1 MATRH
6 FRTLDALRG
15 VAALAVVL
23 YHLPVGSLAPKGYLA
38 VDLFFLM
45 SGFVVANA
53 YEARLRADWSP
64 GGFLIARLKRLWPL
78 YAVGIFFG
86 AFCYQIAESVGPANG
101 IQVPHLPTMSVL
113 ALNLLFLP
121 WNGMAKW
128 PSFPFNSPS
137 WSLSV
142 EMIGNLVYGVAART
156 LSDATLKVLSLVSA
170 AGLCLIVYRAHNLDC
185 GVDADNAFG
194 GFVRFAF
201 SFPLGVLLNRQ
212 YRDGRLQKIALP
224 WPFVVLTAAAVFAG
238 VMPFGGAGDLVA
250 TLFVFPLLLVA
261 ALSREAKARTA
272 AIFAWAGAL
281 SYPLYLVHHPILDVL
296 KVLRPDPILWWLAV
310 PLAVTAAVLLERLFD
325 APLQRRLAA
334 GFRQKRA
341 SARM

>member
-1 MATRH
+1 MTTRH

-23 YHLPVGSLAPKGYLA
+23 YHLPVGGLAPRGYLA

-78 YAVGIFFG
+78 YALGIFLG
-86 AFCYQIAESVGPANG
+86 AFCYQIAERIGPANG
-101 IQVPHLPTMSVL
+101 IHVPPLPTMSVL
-113 ALNLLFLP
+113 MLNLVFLP
-121 WNGMAKW
+121 WNAMAKW

-156 LSDATLKVLSLVSA
+156 LSDETLKALSFVGA
-170 AGLCLIVYRAHNLDC
+170 CGLCLIVYRAHSLDC

-201 SFPLGVLLNRQ
+201 SFPLGVLLCRMH
-212 YRDGRLQKIALP
+212 RDGRLQSVAIP
-224 WPFVVLTAAAVFAG
+224 WPFVLLTAAIVFAG
-238 VMPFGGAGDLVA
+238 VMPFGGAGDLLA

-261 ALSREAKARTA
+261 SLSREPDTRTA
-272 AIFAWAGAL
+272 TYFAWAGAL
-281 SYPLYLVHHPILDVL
+281 SYPLYIVHHPILDVL
-296 KVLRPDPILWWLAV
+296 KAFQPVPVLWWLAV
-310 PLAVTAAVLLERLFD
+310 PLVVAAAALLERLFD

-334 GFRQKRA
+334 GFRQNRA
-341 SARM
+341 SAVK

>member
-1 MATRH
+1 MTTRH

-23 YHLPVGSLAPKGYLA
+23 YHLPVGGLAPRGYLA

-78 YAVGIFFG
+78 YAVGMVFG
-86 AFCYQIAESVGPANG
+86 AVCYQIAERIGPANG
-101 IQVPHLPTMSVL
+101 IHVPELPTVSVL
-113 ALNLLFLP
+113 VLNLLFLP
-121 WNGMAKW
+121 WNAMAKW

-156 LSDATLKVLSLVSA
+156 VSDETLKALSFVGA
-170 AGLCLIVYRAHNLDC
+170 CGLCLIVYRAHSLDC

-201 SFPLGVLLNRQ
+201 SFPLGVLLYRRH
-212 YRDGRLQKIALP
+212 RDGRLQKIAIA
-224 WPFVVLTAAAVFAG
+224 WPYVLLTAAVVFAG
-238 VMPFGGAGDLVA
+238 IMPFGGAGDLLA

-261 ALSREAKARTA
+261 SLSHEPKAQTA
-272 AIFAWAGAL
+272 TFFAWAGAL
-281 SYPLYLVHHPILDVL
+281 SYPLYIIHHPILDLL
-296 KVLRPDPILWWLAV
+296 KALQPGPILWWLAV
-310 PLAVTAAVLLERLFD
+310 PLVVAAALLLGRLFD

-334 GFRQKRA
+334 GLRQNRA
-341 SARM
+341 SA

>member
-15 VAALAVVL
+15 VAALAVVF
-23 YHLPVGSLAPKGYLA
+23 YHLPVGGLAPKGYLA

-53 YEARLRADWSP
+53 YETRLRADWNP
-64 GGFLIARLKRLWPL
+64 GGFLIARVKRLWPL
-78 YAVGIFFG
+78 YALGIFFG

-101 IQVPHLPTMSVL
+101 IHVPHLPTLSVVV
-113 ALNLLFLP
+113 LNLLFLP

-156 LSDATLKVLSLVSA
+156 LSDDTLKILSLVGA
-170 AGLCLIVYRAHNLDC
+170 GGLCLIVYRAHSLDC

-201 SFPLGVLLNRQ
+201 SFPLGVLLYRQ
-212 YRDGRLQKIALP
+212 HRDGRLQRIAIA
-224 WPFVVLTAAAVFAG
+224 WPFVLLTAAAVFAG
-238 VMPFGGAGDLVA
+238 IMPFGGAGDLVA

-261 ALSREAKARTA
+261 ALSQEPKAQTA
-272 AIFAWAGAL
+272 ATFAWAGAL
-281 SYPLYLVHHPILDVL
+281 SYPLYIIHHPILDL
-296 KVLRPDPILWWLAV
+296 MKALRPGPILWWMAV
-310 PLAVTAAVLLERLFD
+310 PLVVVAAVLLERLFD

-334 GFRQKRA
+334 GFRQNRA
-341 SARM
+341 SA

>member
-23 YHLPVGSLAPKGYLA
+23 YHLPIGALAPRGYLA

-53 YEARLRADWSP
+53 YEGRLLADW
-64 GGFLIARLKRLWPL
+64 GVGRFLSARLKRLWPL

-86 AFCYQIAESVGPANG
+86 ALCYRIAEAIGPANG
-101 IQVPHLPTMSVL
+101 IHVPQLPTMSVL
-113 ALNLLFLP
+113 ALNLFFLP
-121 WNGMAKW
+121 WNGMAQW

-142 EMIGNLVYGVAART
+142 EIIGNIIYGVTARVLSDRT
-156 LSDATLKVLSLVSA
+156 LMTLSVCA
-170 AGLCLIVYRAHNLDC
+170 AFGLCLIVYRGESLDC
-185 GVDADNAFG
+185 GVDAANAFG

-201 SFPLGVLLNRQ
+201 SFPLGVLLYRQ
-212 YRDGRLQKIALP
+212 HRDGRLQKIALA
-224 WPFVVLTAAAVFAG
+224 WPFVLLSAAAVFAG
-238 VMPFGGAGDLVA
+238 IMPFGGAGDLVA
-250 TLFVFPLLLVA
+250 TLFIFPLLLVA
-261 ALSREAKARTA
+261 ALSHEPQARTA
-272 AIFAWAGAL
+272 SYFAWAGAL
-281 SYPLYLVHHPILDVL
+281 SYPLYIVHHPILDVL
-296 KVLRPDPILWWLAV
+296 KALRPGPVVWWLAV
-310 PLAVTAAVLLERLFD
+310 PAVVAAAVLLERVFD

-334 GFRQKRA
+334 GFRQNRA
-341 SARM
+341 SA